1 RNNQSNALSTDVVQ
15 QQLNELLNEPISEQ
29 YQRQFRK
36 YFGANITTK
45 TFTIHEFAHLFQV
58 TSLLNKQILITF
70 KLNESLYLIS
80 IPDQD
85 KEEDEE
91 NSCLQ
96 RFWMYIKNNASRIA
110 FILLNILI
118 QIGSIVYVI
127 VDRVGV
133 MLVNF
138 NYTIAISKMLKQ
150 TMTIIRRLCFLRLIM
165 PVDDHID
172 AHRLVGTILFISSI
186 VHTFGHV
193 IQFATHTEENK
204 IYEHFLSQSNNDDAD
219 LNEVTIDQIE
229 RNYSTNQLLLSS
241 EIKFT
246 DNQKDAVACTE
257 GPFSTCTSY
266 IFDCEHVVFI
276 GAGIGITPYIS
287 ALESLIY
294 RLREQHYKCFHCG
307 STNYKQEILGSR
319 KLIKVDFIW
328 VNRDIRNISWF
339 YNILNDFELEQEPY
353 LNATTNMHTQLQTPT
368 HVGRPPWKLLF
379 AKFKVEHSSTNI
391 FFTGNETMGGE
402 IKSHCNE
409 HGFTFQHEP
418 FF

>member
-1 RNNQSNALSTDVVQ
+1 MASIHNLQLS
-15 QQLNELLNEPISEQ
+15 
-29 YQRQFRK
+29 R
-36 YFGANITTK
+36 TK
-45 TFTIHEFAHLFQV
+45 RYYSF
-58 TSLLNKQILITF
+58 SDN
-70 KLNESLYLIS
+70 
-80 IPDQD
+80 
-85 KEEDEE
+85 
-91 NSCLQ
+91 
-96 RFWMYIKNNASRIA
+96 
-110 FILLNILI
+110 
-118 QIGSIVYVI
+118 
-127 VDRVGV
+127 
-133 MLVNF
+133 
-138 NYTIAISKMLKQ
+138 
-150 TMTIIRRLCFLRLIM
+150 
-165 PVDDHID
+165 
-172 AHRLVGTILFISSI
+172 
-186 VHTFGHV
+186 
-193 IQFATHTEENK
+193 EENK

-241 EIKFT
+241 ETKFT

-266 IFDCEHVVFI
+266 IFDCEHVILI

-294 RLREQHYKCFHCG
+294 RLREQHCKCFHCG
-307 STNYKQEILGSR
+307 STNYKQGILASR